1 MAHAKSGVFRT
12 QRPSAPRLARARSP
26 QNPCTR
32 PPPARSWRGL
42 RACRNDNRS
51 SSLSQISPSCVFW
64 VSPKPVLAKS
74 SGFVYTA
81 WLNSKRRL
89 RFPAPL
95 LLDQAHEPEL
105 PALVLDDQRALAVRE
120 LLVVRLAD
128 DVRQQPREVAFADQ
142 LFLWWWWQAT
152 KCKQRASLAA
162 ARERRR
168 WARPSRF
175 YPAG

>member
-1 MAHAKSGVFRT
+1 MAQKVRRRFLTTKSVYSTSSGSIVASVASLQKQQPIIF
-12 QRPSAPRLARARSP
+12 SLSLKF
-26 QNPCTR
+26 
-32 PPPARSWRGL
+32 PPPALFGL
-42 RACRNDNRS
+42 VP
-51 SSLSQISPSCVFW
+51 SLSWQNLRVLFTQHGSTQKDVCVS
-64 VSPKPVLAKS
+64 V
-74 SGFVYTA
+74 
-81 WLNSKRRL
+81 
-89 RFPAPL
+89 PL